1 MFQTWRSYAGRMP
14 ISDRQLQEF
23 IDLYEQECGER
34 LPPEEARAMLLRLVE
49 LYVRLAEPL
58 PGEASD
64 EPEAHGRSPP

>member
-1 MFQTWRSYAGRMP
+1 MP

-23 IDLYEQECGER
+23 IELYEQECGER
-34 LPPEEARAMLLRLVE
+34 LPREEARAMLSRLVE

-64 EPEAHGRSPP
+64 EPEANGRSPP